1 MGRWR
6 LADKCC
12 LSVKPYRLVFRLP
25 YRVNKGSLKTRNGAL
40 AARRYL
46 GNPYHSVQPPLG
58 GEPLPLHFQAALG
71 NGWGSLKFGSL
82 KPKMERQRLAANT
95 PSVTRFAKV
104 SV

>member
-1 MGRWR
+1 MACSEAKGRGG
-6 LADKCC
+6 
-12 LSVKPYRLVFRLP
+12 
-25 YRVNKGSLKTRNGAL
+25 GSPVSR
-40 AARRYL
+40 
-46 GNPYHSVQPPLG
+46 QPIPLNSTPLG
-58 GEPLPLHFQAALG
+58 REPLPLHFQAALG